1 MEEGTSVPGPLLRVW
16 GTCVHGRVQA
26 GCWTVIDML
35 TTWCAGNDV
44 FGWALRCLGVRL
56 AQSAWLCAWRD
67 MLVCMQG
74 AGAGHPHMAAYNR
87 LSSPASAHN
96 HADPFGESA
105 VW

>member
-1 MEEGTSVPGPLLRVW
+1 MCARQSASWLLD
-16 GTCVHGRVQA
+16 
-26 GCWTVIDML
+26 VIDML

-44 FGWALRCLGVRL
+44 LECALRCSGVRL
-56 AQSAWLCAWRD
+56 AQSALLCAWRD

-74 AGAGHPHMAAYNR
+74 AGASHPHMAAYNQV
-87 LSSPASAHN
+87 SSPASAHN